1 MVAFLCIPVGPYTAP
16 LPPVHRCR
24 RTPKRLKVA
33 EGRRR
38 SSVGQGEGGR
48 GPVGTQRAYSGAYLL
63 VVNYKGW

>member
-1 MVAFLCIPVGPYTAP
+1 
-16 LPPVHRCR
+16 LPPVNQCR